1 MNNTLTTSELDME
14 RDKVTQQDG
23 SLAMLIF
30 YISIF
35 VVGLIENSL
44 VLVVIFG
51 KKESKTVNDIFITNL
66 TISDIAFI
74 TVASP
79 LSVYIYFVQQYGS
92 PFVCKVGFPM
102 ITATYFVSIATV
114 ASMAVQR
121 CYTIRNPFKPQ
132 IKKQTLILWLVAI
145 WCFSVVLV
153 IPQIVVTNVS
163 PTQSCHEEWSSKTYP
178 KLYTASLFAV
188 QYVFPLA
195 VISVSYI
202 RIGIYVSGSNCNSR
216 QLGTSSQ
223 NNKRANDE
231 KAVKRTIIII
241 LVVFLL
247 CMLPNQVAYFLLDFG
262 SLDQRRA
269 AISLL
274 DTPAYLDIPTY
285 FHSCVNPI
293 IYGAVFRQFREG
305 YAQYVSYILHFCCG
319 KSCSKKN
326 SHGSEALVDGLAP
339 RRRGGRERAE
349 LNEQVLMEDNFVDI
363 VQNEHGRGLMGDGS
377 FGNVVLESNV

>member
-1 MNNTLTTSELDME
+1 M
-14 RDKVTQQDG
+14 
-23 SLAMLIF
+23 LAF

-35 VVGLIENSL
+35 VVGLTENSL

-66 TISDIAFI
+66 TLSDVVFI

-92 PFVCKVGFPM
+92 TFVCKFGFPM
-102 ITATYFVSIATV
+102 ITATYSVSIATV
-114 ASMAVQR
+114 ASMAIQR
-121 CYTIRNPFKPQ
+121 CYAIRNPFKPQ
-132 IKKQTLILWLVAI
+132 IKKHKLIMWLVGI
-145 WCFSVVLV
+145 WCLSVVLV

-163 PTQSCHEEWSSKTYP
+163 STQSCHEEWSSKAYP
-178 KLYTASLFAV
+178 KLYTVFLFV
-188 QYVFPLA
+188 FQYVFPLA

-202 RIGIYVSGSNCNSR
+202 RIAIYVSESNCNSR
-216 QLGTSSQ
+216 QLGTNDQ
-223 NNKRANDE
+223 NNKRAKEE

-247 CMLPNQVAYFLLDFG
+247 CMLPNQVTYFLLDFG
-262 SLDQRRA
+262 SVDQKRA

-274 DTPAYLDIPTY
+274 DKPAYLDIPTY
-285 FHSCVNPI
+285 FHSCINPI

-305 YAQYVSYILHFCCG
+305 YARYVSYILHFCCG

-326 SHGSEALVDGLAP
+326 NHGREKAFVEGLAP
-339 RRRGGRERAE
+339 RRRRGREQAE

-363 VQNEHGRGLMGDGS
+363 GQNEHRRGLTGDGP

>member
-1 MNNTLTTSELDME
+1 MNNTTSRELDME
-14 RDKVTQQDG
+14 RYEVRQQEG
-23 SLAMLIF
+23 SIAMLVF

-35 VVGLIENSL
+35 VVGVIENSL

-79 LSVYIYFVQQYGS
+79 LGVYIYFVEQYGS
-92 PFVCKVGFPM
+92 TFVCKFGFPI
-102 ITATYFVSIATV
+102 ITATYLVSIATV
-114 ASMAVQR
+114 ASMAIQR
-121 CYTIRNPFKPQ
+121 SYAIRNPFKPQ
-132 IKKQTLILWLVAI
+132 IKKHKLIMWLVGI
-145 WCFSVVLV
+145 WCLGAVIV

-163 PTQSCHEEWSSKTYP
+163 PAQSCHEEWSSNTYP
-178 KLYTASLFAV
+178 KLYTVSLFAL

-202 RIGIYVSGSNCNSR
+202 RIALYVSGSNCNSR
-216 QLGTSSQ
+216 QLGINVQ
-223 NNKRANDE
+223 NKKRAKDE

-262 SLDQRRA
+262 SVDQRRA

-285 FHSCVNPI
+285 IHSCVNPI

-305 YAQYVSYILHFCCG
+305 YARYVSYILHFLCG
-319 KSCSKKN
+319 KSCGKKN
-326 SHGSEALVDGLAP
+326 NHGPEEAFVVGLARR
-339 RRRGGRERAE
+339 RRRGLEQAE
-349 LNEQVLMEDNFVDI
+349 LNEQVLLQDSFVDLL
-363 VQNEHGRGLMGDGS
+363 QNEHGRGLTGGGS
-377 FGNVVLESNV
+377 SGNVVLESTV